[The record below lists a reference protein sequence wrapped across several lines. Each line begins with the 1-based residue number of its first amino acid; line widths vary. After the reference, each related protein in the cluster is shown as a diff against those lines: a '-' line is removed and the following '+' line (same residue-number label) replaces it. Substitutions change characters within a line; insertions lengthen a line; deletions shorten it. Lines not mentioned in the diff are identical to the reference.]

1 MKSAELH
8 NALRFSLL
16 SFRQLNNK
24 VIALNRNNATKN
36 RTPKRLLAQFD
47 YCAFECLLHRHNKSI
62 LGQNLQTLQSHHP
75 EIPQS

>member
-1 MKSAELH
+1 MKSTELH
-8 NALRFSLL
+8 NSLRFSLL

-24 VIALNRNNATKN
+24 VIAFNRYNATKN
-36 RTPKRLLAQFD
+36 RTPKRLLTQFD

-62 LGQNLQTLQSHHP
+62 LGQKHQTLQSPHP